1 MIFATMWSRCQYQQG
16 ISVVGNPKK
25 RKKKAVPREK
35 WIRYKKILPPKLL
48 LL

>member
-25 RKKKAVPREK
+25 KEEESGAKGKMD
-35 WIRYKKILPPKLL
+35 
-48 LL
+48 